1 MADLS
6 QLFNIFILA
15 ISPVVECRGSIPYGI
30 VAGVD
35 LPTVLLV
42 TLVGNC
48 LPVPFLLLLLKT
60 VEGWLM
66 RRGDSNPL
74 KRLFI
79 RYVES
84 LRRRSR
90 DQVEKYGFLGLVLF
104 VAIPVPGTGA
114 WTSSIVAYLFGME
127 WKRSLAAIVIGVL
140 CAMAIVTVLTLAVGV
155 VL

>member
-15 ISPVVECRGSIPYGI
+15 ISPIVECRGSIPYGI

-66 RRGDSNPL
+66 RREDSNPL

>member
-66 RRGDSNPL
+66 RREDSNPL

>member
-6 QLFNIFILA
+6 QLFNVFILA

-66 RRGDSNPL
+66 RREDSNPL

-84 LRRRSR
+84 LRRRSH

-114 WTSSIVAYLFGME
+114 WSSSIVAYLFGME
-127 WKRSLAAIVIGVL
+127 WKRSLATIVIGVL
-140 CAMAIVTVLTLAVGV
+140 CAMAIVTMLTLAVGV